1 MKTKI
6 PAHRIE
12 GAFLGLAL
20 GDAYGRTLEFVSGE
34 TVQQN
39 AVLIDPNVFMWSE
52 ETHISMYVADAVLQ
66 MPQSKF
72 DAEQFGHLLG
82 TYLSMWLDDPL
93 MPSTNPGNTTLA
105 GVQNYKDIK
114 DWRQSGVQSGDGSA
128 AITRICPI
136 ALAYDGVILDE
147 AAQIAAQITHGHHN
161 ALASAFATA
170 RLLRIALKQG
180 SLTTEHVAQIALEV
194 KETFNDVDDVI
205 HSIEAAIWQSKRD
218 IEWLDDAE
226 MPLTDGGWRSPS
238 TLGLALT
245 SVLKW
250 GDNIA
255 VAIEKSARINGD
267 SDAVAA
273 LTGMFLGAIY
283 GSTQLPNTWLAA
295 LPQREDIR
303 NKAKKLHS
311 AVHQA
316 LVNIADQIR
325 NLHEGGAHLST
336 ANLQTNTLK
345 ISVYTTDIDGCKALE
360 LLAQALGESIQ
371 SDENSKSISI
381 DRTLVPN
388 DVRQAVSMY
397 IPKPKAFTANA
408 PISTVTPSPVSET
421 TDTNE
426 SVRTSVTHPIGV
438 NWVEQNIGEGAG
450 ALGITFAP
458 GKKARSMFGKP
469 WNRDLTLDLDRLKA
483 FHRVDALVSLIE
495 DFELEKLSIPTLVSN
510 CNQRRISIFRSPIV
524 DGSVPSME
532 QAQSIAQHAAT
543 LSRAGQRVVFHCK
556 GGLGRAGT
564 LCACTLVLL
573 GHNPHDAIE
582 QTRKHRPGA
591 IENLRQ
597 EQFVHTFA
605 RRLSSNNGPS

>member
-34 TVQQN
+34 AVQQN
-39 AVLIDPNVFMWSE
+39 TVLIDPNVFMWSE

-82 TYLSMWLDDPL
+82 TYLTMWLDDPM

-114 DWRQSGVQSGDGSA
+114 DWRQSGVQSGDGSG

-136 ALAYDGVILDE
+136 ALAYDGMILDE
-147 AAQIAAQITHGHHN
+147 AAQIGAQITHGHHN
-161 ALASAFATA
+161 ALASAYATA

-180 SLTTEHVAQIALEV
+180 NLTEEHVAQVATGV
-194 KETFNDVDDVI
+194 KENFESVEDVVQ
-205 HSIEAAIWQSKRD
+205 SLESAIEQSKRD

-226 MPLTDGGWRSPS
+226 MPLTDGGWKSPS
-238 TLGLALT
+238 ALGLALT

-250 GDNIA
+250 GDNISL
-255 VAIEKSARINGD
+255 AIEKSARINGD

-273 LTGMFLGAIY
+273 LTGMFLGAVY
-283 GSTQLPNTWLAA
+283 GSTQLPNTWLSA

-303 NKAKKLHS
+303 NKAKKLHN

-316 LVNIADQIR
+316 LNSIGNQIR
-325 NLHEGGAHLST
+325 QLHKHGAHLST

-345 ISVYTTDIDGCKALE
+345 ISVYTTDTDGCTALQQ
-360 LLAQALGESIQ
+360 LAQALGEPIQ
-371 SDENSKSISI
+371 SEENTQAISI

-397 IPKPKAFTANA
+397 IPKPRAFTA
-408 PISTVTPSPVSET
+408 STTVPQTKSTPVPQTSGQSK
-421 TDTNE
+421 N
-426 SVRTSVTHPIGV
+426 VRTSASHPIAV
-438 NWVEQNIGEGAG
+438 DWVEHNVGEGSG
-450 ALGITFAP
+450 RLGITFAP

-469 WNRDLTLDLDRLKA
+469 WDRDLSADLDRLKA

-495 DFELEKLSIPTLVSN
+495 DFELDTLSIPTLVSD

-524 DGSVPSME
+524 DGSIPTLE
-532 QAQSIAQHAAT
+532 QAHSIAQHAVV

-573 GHNPHDAIE
+573 GYSSQEAIE
-582 QTRKHRPGA
+582 QTREHRQGA
-591 IENLRQ
+591 IENVHQ
-597 EQFVHTFA
+597 EQFIHTFA
-605 RRLSSNNGPS
+605 HRFSSRNATS